1 MAMVKHLLQR
11 KGPEVWSI
19 APEAMVYEAL
29 QLMADKN
36 VGALLVVEAGQL
48 MGILSERDYARK
60 VILLNKSSMTA
71 TVREIMTSKV
81 FYVSPESSIEECMAV
96 MTDKHIRHLPVLE
109 NDQLVGV
116 ISIGDVVKEIISDR
130 EFMIEQLQNYIV
142 GEGQTAG
149 K

>member
-1 MAMVKHLLQR
+1 MTMVKHLLER
-11 KGPEVWSI
+11 KGSEVWSI
-19 APEAMVYEAL
+19 APEAVVYEAL

-36 VGALLVVEAGQL
+36 VGALLVVEGGRL
-48 MGILSERDYARK
+48 VGILSERDYARK

-71 TVREIMTSKV
+71 PVREIMTSKV
-81 FYVSPESSIEECMAV
+81 FYVNPESSIEECMTL

-109 NDQLVGV
+109 NDRLGGV

-142 GEGQTAG
+142 GEAQTVG